1 MCVLWTLHMCAHVVV
16 SEYSS
21 VSQNHRCYWI
31 PQAER
36 FPGNSDVPFS
46 SDFGD
51 LETKVHGVEVGGL
64 PFQDVVTPSRLV
76 PLWRN
81 PNPNKITMWQ
91 TLWNK
96 NT

>member
-1 MCVLWTLHMCAHVVV
+1 MCHKIIGAIGFLRQ
-16 SEYSS
+16 S
-21 VSQNHRCYWI
+21 VSL
-31 PQAER
+31 AT
-36 FPGNSDVPFS
+36 VPFS

-64 PFQDVVTPSRLV
+64 PFEDVVTPSRLV